1 MNGTAQKTPNLNMI
15 SEGTTVKGTINSQSD
30 IRIAGAIEGEVI
42 CKGKVIISSTAL
54 IEGNISSIDADIAGK
69 VKGMVKIAGKI
80 ILRQSAQISGD
91 IFSKS
96 LIVEEGAL
104 INGNLRMNKQ
114 SEESDSDSKERFT
127 KERLRVHSV

>member
-1 MNGTAQKTPNLNMI
+1 MI
-15 SEGTTVKGTINSQSD
+15 SEGTTMKGTINSQSD

-42 CKGKVIISSTAL
+42 SKGKVIISSTAL

-104 INGNLRMNKQ
+104 ISGNLRMNKQ